1 MKLQFLGTGAGVPAK
16 NRNVSALALKL
27 LDELN
32 EIWLFDCGESTQHQ
46 ILNTTIKPR
55 KITNIFITHMHG
67 DHIYGLPGFLSSRS
81 FQGGDGP
88 LTIYGPPGIRQFI
101 QSTLKYSKTRL
112 LYKLK
117 IIELE
122 PQGGRLHLQDGW
134 TVDYLPLDHGILS
147 FGYRITEPDSVGE
160 LLIDLLADYN
170 ISHGPVFGQLK
181 RGETVTLEDGTI
193 LDGHNFLAP
202 DRKGKVVTILGDTRP
217 CENIQVLAAK
227 ADVLVHEAT
236 HQAEESQMAWTYHH
250 STSKQ
255 AAEAARKAEVKQLY
269 LNHISARYLGK
280 DAKMLESQARNIFK
294 ATRLAYDLDEFIIK
308 ESLEMQAGVVNETI
322 ER

>member
-1 MKLQFLGTGAGVPAK
+1 MKLQFLGTGAGVPGK

-32 EIWLFDCGESTQHQ
+32 EVWLFDCGEATQHQ

-101 QSTLKYSKTRL
+101 QATLKYSKTKL
-112 LYKLK
+112 LYKLN

-122 PQGGRLHLQDGW
+122 PVGGTIHLQKGW
-134 TVDYLPLDHGILS
+134 TIDYLPLDHGILS

-160 LLIDLLADYN
+160 LLVDKLTDYAIPN
-170 ISHGPVFGQLK
+170 GPMFGQLK
-181 RGETVTLEDGTI
+181 RGETVTLADGTELNG
-193 LDGHNFLAP
+193 LDFLAP
-202 DRKGKVVTILGDTRP
+202 DRQGKTVTILGDTRS
-217 CENIQVLAAK
+217 CDNVITLAQDAH
-227 ADVLVHEAT
+227 VLVHEAT
-236 HQAEESQMAWTYHH
+236 HEANEGQMAYTYHH

-255 AAEAARKAEVKQLY
+255 AAEAALKAGVKQLY

-280 DAKMLESQARNIFK
+280 DAKMLEGQAK
-294 ATRLAYDLDEFIIK
+294 AVFNNARLVYDFDEFSVQDIV
-308 ESLEMQAGVVNETI
+308 A
-322 ER
+322 ERVGD

>member
-1 MKLQFLGTGAGVPAK
+1 MKLQFLGTGAGIPGK
-16 NRNVSALALKL
+16 NRNVSALVLKL

-32 EIWLFDCGESTQHQ
+32 EVWLFDCGEATQHQ

-101 QSTLKYSKTRL
+101 QATLKYSKTKL

-122 PQGGRLHLQDGW
+122 PQGGVIHLQKGW
-134 TVDYLPLDHGILS
+134 SIDYLPLDHGILS

-160 LLIDLLADYN
+160 LLVDQLAAYPIPN
-170 ISHGPVFGQLK
+170 GPMFGQLK
-181 RGETVTLEDGTI
+181 RGETITLADGTELNG
-193 LDGHNFLAP
+193 LDFLAP
-202 DRKGKVVTILGDTRP
+202 DRKGRVVTILGDTRT
-217 CENIQVLAAK
+217 CDNAITLARH

-236 HQAEESQMAWTYHH
+236 HEANESQMAYTYHH

-255 AAEAARKAEVKQLY
+255 AAKAALEAGVKQLY

-280 DAKMLESQARNIFK
+280 DAKMLEAQAKSIFK
-294 ATRLAYDLDEFIIK
+294 NARLVYDLDEFTIQEDVEERVG
-308 ESLEMQAGVVNETI
+308 ES
-322 ER
+322 